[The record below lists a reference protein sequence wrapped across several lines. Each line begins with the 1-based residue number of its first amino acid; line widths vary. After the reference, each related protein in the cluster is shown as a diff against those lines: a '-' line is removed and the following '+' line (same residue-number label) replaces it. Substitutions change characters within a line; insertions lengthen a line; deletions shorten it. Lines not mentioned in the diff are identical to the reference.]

1 MAYPGGKSIIGD
13 GVDRVLTREVFL
25 HFLDLEVKRS
35 RRYQNFFSVL
45 VLQLDELPNH
55 DNGTAIQDCCRRL
68 TRLLAE
74 EMRDS
79 DILGAL
85 GEKRLA
91 VILPY
96 ADLMA
101 GGNTRS
107 RFESSLQ
114 FCDFSR
120 DGFRVVIEQVC
131 FPRDGTETS
140 DLVRKVA
147 GSETLHQR
155 QEPI

>member
-1 MAYPGGKSIIGD
+1 MAYPAGKSMIGD
-13 GVDRVLTREVFL
+13 GVDRVLPREVFL

-45 VLQLDELPNH
+45 ILKLDELPDH
-55 DNGTAIQDCCRRL
+55 GNGTAIQACRGRL
-68 TRLLAE
+68 TRLVAE

-79 DILGAL
+79 DIVGVL
-85 GEKRLA
+85 GEKELA

-114 FCDFSR
+114 LCDFSR
-120 DGFRVVIEQVC
+120 EGFRVVIDQVC
-131 FPRDGTETS
+131 FPRDGTGTS

-147 GSETLHQR
+147 EIETLPQR
-155 QEPI
+155 

>member
-1 MAYPGGKSIIGD
+1 MAYPAAKSVVGS
-13 GVDRVLTREVFL
+13 GADRVLPREVFL

-45 VLQLDELPNH
+45 VLTLDELPNRE
-55 DNGTAIQDCCRRL
+55 NGTGLQACCQRL

-114 FCDFSR
+114 FYDFGR
-120 DGFRVVIEQVC
+120 DGFRVLIEQVC
-131 FPRDGTETS
+131 FPRDGTDTS
-140 DLVRKVA
+140 GLVRKVA
-147 GSETLHQR
+147 GLKTLH
-155 QEPI
+155 